1 MTELERVRE
10 QIRVESQAML
20 HEQDRMAITGPTC
33 GYKVIDRHGNTL
45 YHCTRPPHQDNHHV
59 AHSTL
64 GYVLKRW

>member
-20 HEQDRMAITGPTC
+20 HEQDRMAITGKTC
-33 GYKVIDRHGNTL
+33 GAKHNNGMC
-45 YHCTRPPHQDNHHV
+45 CTRPSHQDNYHV

-64 GYVLKRW
+64 GYVLERW